1 MDNKVHNQIVSFIW
15 GIADDVLRDVF
26 VRGKY
31 RDIILPFTV
40 LRRLD
45 ALLVPTKEKVLE
57 AVEFMEQQK
66 IDDRSALKS
75 VTNYPFWNTSKFTFE
90 SLLNDSD
97 NIDSNLEVYL
107 DGYSPNV
114 QEIISKFKL
123 RNQLETMKESEIT
136 YLLIEKLASKEINL
150 SPNEALN
157 GKGEK
162 MPPLTNLGMG
172 YVFEELIR
180 KFNEENN
187 EEAGEHFTP
196 REIIKLMTH
205 ILFLPVKEQIK
216 KGTYLIYDPACGS
229 GGMLTEAENFAEEV
243 TGRQGGFNL
252 YGQEVNPETYA
263 ICTSDMLIK
272 GEKPEN
278 IAFGSTLSKDGFPN
292 LHFDFMLS
300 NPPYGKTWKLDENAI
315 VDNRGK
321 KGSGENSE
329 NIKDP
334 RFQIGLPS
342 IDDGQ
347 LLFLINMVSKMKH
360 NTELGSRI
368 ASVHNGSALFSGD
381 VGSGANAIRKY
392 LIENDL
398 LECVVALPTNIFYN
412 TGIPTYILFLTNR
425 KQQSRK
431 GKILLIN
438 ALDLY
443 VKLRKNLGDKN
454 CELTAEHIDKIS
466 QVYLDFKES
475 DISKIFSNEYFGY
488 NKITVERPLRL
499 SAKFTKEAL
508 KTLRFDKSI
517 EEEMKWVY
525 EKFGDDVYT
534 SLKDLKPEIE
544 KHLTKHDIKLK
555 TSDKKNLLSQDFWKT
570 QLEVLN
576 DSIKLLDAIGTEQ
589 HNDFNSFTVI
599 FADTIKDKN
608 LKLDNKAQK
617 TILSAITWKNEDAE
631 PVIKKTEK
639 DGTLVYEADSDL
651 RDTENVPLD
660 EDIQIFFEREVL
672 QHVPDAWIDHS
683 KTDIGY
689 EIAFYRYFHSFNPP
703 YYANIFEFSVENEN
717 FNDIEYD
724 YVKKLPTG
732 WQTLPNIALFK
743 ERITRNHSD
752 KELLS
757 VTITNGVVKQTEIDK
772 NDTSNNDKSKYKLVK
787 EKDIVYNKMRMWQ
800 GSIGISEYEGIV
812 SPAYIVINPK
822 EEIFPLFFHFQF
834 RCSFYINYS
843 KRFSYGLCDDQLSL
857 RYTDFKRM
865 YSIVPPYEEQV
876 RIANI
881 LSSIDK
887 YLSIKLQ
894 NFQRILGRKV
904 ILQSNTIDNSF
915 YDFLIWQLIT
925 GKIDS
930 KSIVLDKLKS
940 VIDSLFSANQID

>member
-57 AVEFMEQQK
+57 AVEFMEKEK
-66 IDDRSALKS
+66 IDDRSALKA

-123 RNQLETMKESEIT
+123 RNQLESMKENEIT
-136 YLLIEKLASKEINL
+136 YLLIEKFASKEINV

-205 ILFLPVKEQIK
+205 ILFLPVKNQIK
-216 KGTYLIYDPACGS
+216 KGSYLIYDPACGS
-229 GGMLTEAENFAEEV
+229 GGMLTEAEQFALELTENKAS
-243 TGRQGGFNL
+243 FLL
-252 YGQEVNPETYA
+252 YGQEVNPETFA

-278 IAFGSTLSKDGFPN
+278 IAFGSTLSKDGHSS

-334 RFQIGLPS
+334 RFQVGLPTIS
-342 IDDGQ
+342 DGQ
-347 LLFLINMVSKMKH
+347 LLFLMNMVSKMKH

-368 ASVHNGSALFSGD
+368 ATVHNGSALFTGD
-381 VGSGANAIRKY
+381 AGGGESEIRKHI
-392 LIENDL
+392 IENDWL
-398 LECVVALPTNIFYN
+398 DCIIALPKNIFYN
-412 TGIPTYILFLTNR
+412 TGIPTYVWFVNNR
-425 KQQSRK
+425 KPANRK
-431 GKILLIN
+431 GKVQLIN
-438 ALDLY
+438 ALELY

-454 CELTAEHIDKIS
+454 CEMTAEHIDEIT
-466 QVYLDFKES
+466 QLYLDGTES
-475 DISKIFSNEYFGY
+475 DISKIFPNDYFGY

-499 SAKFTKEAL
+499 SAMFTKEAL
-508 KTLRFDKSI
+508 ETLRFDKNI
-517 EEEMKWVY
+517 LDEMTWAY

-534 SLKDLKPEIE
+534 KLKDLKPEIE
-544 KHLTKHDIKLK
+544 KHLAKHDIKLK
-555 TSDKKNLLSQDFWKT
+555 AGDKKNLLSQEFWKA
-570 QLEVLN
+570 QLDNLN
-576 DSIKLLDAIGTEQ
+576 EATKLMNAVGTGQ
-589 HNDFNSFTVI
+589 HDDFNTFSVL
-599 FADTIKDKN
+599 FADTIKNKK

-617 TILSAITWKNEDAE
+617 AILNAITWKNEDAE
-631 PVIKKTEK
+631 PVIKKTARSTSSGNDFIE
-639 DGTLVYEADSDL
+639 YEADSDL

-660 EDIQIFFEREVL
+660 EDIQTYFEREVL

-683 KTDIGY
+683 KTVKGY
-689 EIAFYRYFHSFNPP
+689 EISFTRYFYNYIPP
-703 YYANIFEFSVENEN
+703 RSIEDITAEILLLEKETDGILNE
-717 FNDIEYD
+717 
-724 YVKKLPTG
+724 
-732 WQTLPNIALFK
+732 
-743 ERITRNHSD
+743 
-752 KELLS
+752 
-757 VTITNGVVKQTEIDK
+757 
-772 NDTSNNDKSKYKLVK
+772 
-787 EKDIVYNKMRMWQ
+787 IVN
-800 GSIGISEYEGIV
+800 E
-812 SPAYIVINPK
+812 
-822 EEIFPLFFHFQF
+822 
-834 RCSFYINYS
+834 
-843 KRFSYGLCDDQLSL
+843 
-857 RYTDFKRM
+857 
-865 YSIVPPYEEQV
+865 
-876 RIANI
+876 
-881 LSSIDK
+881 
-887 YLSIKLQ
+887 
-894 NFQRILGRKV
+894 
-904 ILQSNTIDNSF
+904 
-915 YDFLIWQLIT
+915 
-925 GKIDS
+925 
-930 KSIVLDKLKS
+930 
-940 VIDSLFSANQID
+940 

>member
-1 MDNKVHNQIVSFIW
+1 MNNKVHNQIVSFIW

-75 VTNYPFWNTSKFTFE
+75 LTGYPFWNTSKFTFE

-205 ILFLPVKEQIK
+205 ILFLPVKDQIT

-229 GGMLTEAENFAEEV
+229 GGMLTEAENFAEEI
-243 TGRQGGFNL
+243 TGRKGGFNL

-272 GEKPEN
+272 GDKPEN

-321 KGSGENSE
+321 KGSGENCE

-334 RFQIGLPS
+334 RFQVGLPTIS
-342 IDDGQ
+342 DGQ
-347 LLFLINMVSKMKH
+347 LLFLMNMVSKMKH

-368 ASVHNGSALFSGD
+368 ATVHNGSALFTGD
-381 VGSGANAIRKY
+381 AGGGESEIRKHI
-392 LIENDL
+392 IENDWL
-398 LECVVALPTNIFYN
+398 DCIIALPKNIFYN
-412 TGIPTYILFLTNR
+412 TGIPTYVWIVNNR
-425 KQQSRK
+425 KPAHRK
-431 GKILLIN
+431 GKVQLIN
-438 ALDLY
+438 ALELY

-454 CELTAEHIDKIS
+454 CEMKAEHIDQIT
-466 QVYLDFKES
+466 QLYLDFNES
-475 DISKIFSNEYFGY
+475 EISKIYPNEYFGY

-499 SAKFTKEAL
+499 SAKFTKEAVES
-508 KTLRFDKSI
+508 LRFDKNI
-517 EEEMKWVY
+517 AEEMKWTY
-525 EKFGDDVYT
+525 TKFGDEVYT
-534 SLKDLKPEIE
+534 KLKDLKLEIE
-544 KHLTKHDIKLK
+544 KHLAKHEIKLK
-555 TSDKKNLLSQDFWKT
+555 ASDKKNLFSQEFWKA
-570 QLEVLN
+570 QLEVMN
-576 DSIKLLDAIGTEQ
+576 EATKLMNAIGTEQ
-589 HNDFNSFTVI
+589 FDDFNTFSVL
-599 FADTIKDKN
+599 FADTIKDKK

-617 TILSAITWKNEDAE
+617 AIMNAITWKNEDAE

-639 DGTLVYEADSDL
+639 DGTILYEPDPDL

-660 EDIQIFFEREVL
+660 EDIQTYFEREVL

-683 KTDIGY
+683 KTVKGY
-689 EIAFYRYFHSFNPP
+689 EISFTRYFYNYVPP
-703 YYANIFEFSVENEN
+703 RSIEEITAEILQLEKETDGILNE
-717 FNDIEYD
+717 
-724 YVKKLPTG
+724 
-732 WQTLPNIALFK
+732 
-743 ERITRNHSD
+743 
-752 KELLS
+752 
-757 VTITNGVVKQTEIDK
+757 
-772 NDTSNNDKSKYKLVK
+772 
-787 EKDIVYNKMRMWQ
+787 IVY
-800 GSIGISEYEGIV
+800 
-812 SPAYIVINPK
+812 
-822 EEIFPLFFHFQF
+822 
-834 RCSFYINYS
+834 
-843 KRFSYGLCDDQLSL
+843 D
-857 RYTDFKRM
+857 
-865 YSIVPPYEEQV
+865 
-876 RIANI
+876 
-881 LSSIDK
+881 
-887 YLSIKLQ
+887 
-894 NFQRILGRKV
+894 
-904 ILQSNTIDNSF
+904 
-915 YDFLIWQLIT
+915 
-925 GKIDS
+925 
-930 KSIVLDKLKS
+930 
-940 VIDSLFSANQID
+940 

>member
-1 MDNKVHNQIVSFIW
+1 MNNKVHNQIVSFIW

-75 VTNYPFWNTSKFTFE
+75 VTGYPFWNTSKFTFG

-136 YLLIEKLASKEINL
+136 YLLIEKLASNEINL

-205 ILFLPVKEQIK
+205 ILFLPVKDQIK

-272 GEKPEN
+272 GDKPEN

-334 RFQIGLPS
+334 RFQVGLPTIS
-342 IDDGQ
+342 DGQ
-347 LLFLINMVSKMKH
+347 LLFLMNMVSKMKH

-368 ASVHNGSALFSGD
+368 ATVHNGSALFTGD
-381 VGSGANAIRKY
+381 AGGGESEIRKH
-392 LIENDL
+392 LIENDWL
-398 LECVVALPTNIFYN
+398 DCIIALPKNIFYN
-412 TGIPTYILFLTNR
+412 TGIPTYVWIVNNR
-425 KQQSRK
+425 KPAQRK
-431 GKILLIN
+431 GRVQLIN
-438 ALDLY
+438 ALELY

-454 CELTAEHIDKIS
+454 CEMKAEHIDQIT
-466 QVYLDFKES
+466 QLYLDFKES
-475 DISKIFSNEYFGY
+475 DISKIYPNEYFGY

-499 SAKFTKEAL
+499 SARFTKEAIE
-508 KTLRFDKSI
+508 TLRFDKNI
-517 EEEMKWVY
+517 AEEMKWAY
-525 EKFGDDVYT
+525 TKFGDNVNT
-534 SLKDLKPEIE
+534 KLKDLKPDIE
-544 KHLTKHDIKLK
+544 KHLAKHEIKLSV
-555 TSDKKNLLSQDFWKT
+555 SDKKNLLSQDFWKA
-570 QLEVLN
+570 QLELMN
-576 DSIKLLDAIGTEQ
+576 EATKLMNAIGAEQ
-589 HNDFNSFTVI
+589 FNDFNTFSVLFS
-599 FADTIKDKN
+599 DTIKDKKI
-608 LKLDNKAQK
+608 KLDNKAQK
-617 TILSAITWKNEDAE
+617 AILNAITWKNEDAE
-631 PVIKKTEK
+631 PVIKKTARSTGSGIGLIE
-639 DGTLVYEADSDL
+639 YEPDPDL

-660 EDIQIFFEREVL
+660 EDIQTYFEREVL

-683 KTDIGY
+683 KTLKGY
-689 EIAFYRYFHSFNPP
+689 EISFTRYFYNYIPP
-703 YYANIFEFSVENEN
+703 RS
-717 FNDIEYD
+717 IEA
-724 YVKKLPTG
+724 
-732 WQTLPNIALFK
+732 IAA
-743 ERITRNHSD
+743 E
-752 KELLS
+752 
-757 VTITNGVVKQTEIDK
+757 
-772 NDTSNNDKSKYKLVK
+772 
-787 EKDIVYNKMRMWQ
+787 
-800 GSIGISEYEGIV
+800 
-812 SPAYIVINPK
+812 
-822 EEIFPLFFHFQF
+822 
-834 RCSFYINYS
+834 
-843 KRFSYGLCDDQLSL
+843 
-857 RYTDFKRM
+857 
-865 YSIVPPYEEQV
+865 
-876 RIANI
+876 
-881 LSSIDK
+881 
-887 YLSIKLQ
+887 
-894 NFQRILGRKV
+894 
-904 ILQSNTIDNSF
+904 ILQLEKETDGILNEIIAS
-915 YDFLIWQLIT
+915 
-925 GKIDS
+925 
-930 KSIVLDKLKS
+930 
-940 VIDSLFSANQID
+940 

>member
-1 MDNKVHNQIVSFIW
+1 MNNKVHNQIVSFIW

-75 VTNYPFWNTSKFTFE
+75 VTGYPFWNTSKFTFE

-243 TGRQGGFNL
+243 TGRKGGFNL

-272 GEKPEN
+272 GDKPEN

-334 RFQIGLPS
+334 RFQVGLPTIS
-342 IDDGQ
+342 DGQ
-347 LLFLINMVSKMKH
+347 LLFLMNMVSKMKH

-368 ASVHNGSALFSGD
+368 ATVHNGSALFTGD
-381 VGSGANAIRKY
+381 AGGGESEIRKHI
-392 LIENDL
+392 IENDWL
-398 LECVVALPTNIFYN
+398 DCIIALPKNIFYN
-412 TGIPTYILFLTNR
+412 TGIPTYVWIVNNR
-425 KQQSRK
+425 KPKNRK
-431 GKILLIN
+431 GKIQLIN
-438 ALDLY
+438 ALELY

-454 CELTAEHIDKIS
+454 CEMTAEHIDQIT
-466 QVYLDFKES
+466 QLYLDSTES
-475 DISKIFSNEYFGY
+475 DISKIFPNEYFGY

-499 SAKFTKEAL
+499 SAKFTKEAIE
-508 KTLRFDKSI
+508 TLRFDKNI
-517 EEEMKWVY
+517 AEEMKWAY
-525 EKFGDDVYT
+525 TKFGDDVYT
-534 SLKDLKPEIE
+534 KLKDLKPEIE
-544 KHLTKHDIKLK
+544 KHLVKHEIKLK
-555 TSDKKNLLSQDFWKT
+555 ASDKKNLLSQDFWKA
-570 QLEVLN
+570 QLEQMKETT
-576 DSIKLLDAIGTEQ
+576 KLMNAIGIGQ
-589 HNDFNSFTVI
+589 YDDFNTFSVL
-599 FADTIKDKN
+599 FADTIKEKK

-617 TILSAITWKNEDAE
+617 AILNAITWKNEDAE

-639 DGTLVYEADSDL
+639 NGTILYEADSDL

-660 EDIQIFFEREVL
+660 EDVQTYFEREVL

-683 KTDIGY
+683 KTVKGY
-689 EIAFYRYFHSFNPP
+689 EISFTRYFYNYIPP
-703 YYANIFEFSVENEN
+703 
-717 FNDIEYD
+717 
-724 YVKKLPTG
+724 
-732 WQTLPNIALFK
+732 
-743 ERITRNHSD
+743 R
-752 KELLS
+752 
-757 VTITNGVVKQTEIDK
+757 
-772 NDTSNNDKSKYKLVK
+772 
-787 EKDIVYNKMRMWQ
+787 
-800 GSIGISEYEGIV
+800 SI
-812 SPAYIVINPK
+812 
-822 EEIFPLFFHFQF
+822 EEI
-834 RCSFYINYS
+834 
-843 KRFSYGLCDDQLSL
+843 
-857 RYTDFKRM
+857 TA
-865 YSIVPPYEEQV
+865 E
-876 RIANI
+876 
-881 LSSIDK
+881 
-887 YLSIKLQ
+887 
-894 NFQRILGRKV
+894 
-904 ILQSNTIDNSF
+904 ILQLEKETDGILNE
-915 YDFLIWQLIT
+915 
-925 GKIDS
+925 
-930 KSIVLDKLKS
+930 IVND
-940 VIDSLFSANQID
+940 